1 MSEQPP
7 FLCLDSND
15 NIVVARRFAKDG
27 DVFQL
32 NGTEIAASERID
44 MGHKMAIQQIAEG
57 AAIRKFGQP
66 IGFATKPI
74 QPGEW
79 VHTHNVGLGELGH
92 SYEFCTALNDVPKP
106 TVERTFQGY
115 RRADGR
121 AATRN
126 YIGIIS
132 TVNCSATSSKYIA
145 DAFDESILAD
155 YPNIDGVV
163 ALAHKGGC
171 AYEYGGSDHRLLART
186 LAGFAEHANIAAY
199 LIVGLGC
206 ETAQASFLAE
216 EHNLVQLNVSSDVAK
231 KPLIMNIQDQGGVA
245 KTVQRGIDTLKE
257 LLPEANN
264 VERVP
269 IPVSEII
276 LGTECGG
283 SDGNSGVTANPALGI
298 ATDLL
303 VSHGATSILAEVP
316 EIYGGEHLLT
326 RRAVTK
332 DVAEKLL
339 ERIKWWED
347 YAQLFGA
354 KIDNNPSVG
363 NKKGGLTTIFEKSLG
378 AIAKGGSSP
387 LRAVYEF
394 AEKVTEKGFVV
405 MDTPGYDPPS
415 VTGMVAGGANVV
427 VFTTGRGSC
436 FGCKPVPTIKVATN
450 SPMYNRMV
458 DDMDINAGTILD
470 SEATVE
476 SVGNE
481 IFEKIIA
488 VASGEQTKSEAQGI
502 GDEEFC
508 PWTPGPVFWRSCRQ
522 RLFPRHCSLHP
533 LLSIVL
539 RT

>member
-1 MSEQPP
+1 MAATQT
-7 FLCLDSND
+7 FLRLDFSD
-15 NIVVARRFAKDG
+15 NVVVARQHARAGECYQSD
-27 DVFQL
+27 
-32 NGTEIAASERID
+32 GTEISASERID
-44 MGHKMAIQQIAEG
+44 MGHKMAIREIATG
-57 AAIRKFGQP
+57 DAIRKFGQP
-66 IGFATKPI
+66 IGFATQPI

-92 SYEFCTALNDVPKP
+92 DYEYCTAIKNVP
-106 TVERTFQGY
+106 TASEERTFLGY
-115 RRADGR
+115 RRPDGR

-145 DAFDESILAD
+145 NAFDESILND

-171 AYEYGGSDHRLLART
+171 AFEYGGTDHRLLART
-186 LAGFAEHANIAAY
+186 LAGFADHANIAAY

-206 ETAQASFLAE
+206 ETSQASFLAE
-216 EHNLVQLNVSSDVAK
+216 EHNLVQLNVAPEVSR
-231 KPLIMNIQDQGGVA
+231 KPTIMNIQDQGGVA
-245 KTVQRGIDTLKE
+245 KTVRRGIETLKE
-257 LLPEANN
+257 LLPAANN

-283 SDGNSGVTANPALGI
+283 SDGNSGVTANPAVGI

-303 VSHGATSILAEVP
+303 VAHGATSILAEVP

-326 RRAVTK
+326 RRSVTRE
-332 DVAEKLL
+332 VADKLL
-339 ERIKWWED
+339 ERIRWWED
-347 YAQLFGA
+347 YAKLFGA

-436 FGCKPVPTIKVATN
+436 FGCKPVPTIKIATN
-450 SPMYNRMV
+450 SLMYNRMV
-458 DDMDINAGTILD
+458 DDMDINAGSILD
-470 SEATVE
+470 GEATVE
-476 SVGNE
+476 SVGEE
-481 IFEKIIA
+481 IFEKIIS
-488 VASGEQTKSEAQGI
+488 VASGEKTKSEAQNI

-508 PWTPGPVFWRSCRQ
+508 PWTPGPIF
-522 RLFPRHCSLHP
+522 
-533 LLSIVL
+533 
-539 RT
+539 